1 MPQNEPDIIINGY
14 SLSEAQAMAV
24 RVAVSSM
31 RIGLTDPEYREGLGE
46 SLADGYDRHLAR
58 VEQIMLK
65 GL

>member
-1 MPQNEPDIIINGY
+1 
-14 SLSEAQAMAV
+14 MAV